1 MLLKI
6 LTHSMAGSVTFCF
19 DGCFVKC
26 FQHVPSVIIPFLRP
40 IGNLRNC
47 YSTIRRNCKNK
58 MLCRSKDIVIFVGG
72 AFSLDMSIDFPPK
85 IMCVRNFRN
94 SLLQKMTVF
103 DFLGC
108 FKNYFRR

>member
-26 FQHVPSVIIPFLRP
+26 FQHVSSAIIPYQMH
-40 IGNLRNC
+40 ISSLRNG

-58 MLCRSKDIVIFVGG
+58 MLCRQKDIVIFVGG
-72 AFSLDMSIDFPPK
+72 AFSLDMSICVFHQALDF
-85 IMCVRNFRN
+85 VRELKLINIVKRDN
-94 SLLQKMTVF
+94 AKQMSYMNQI
-103 DFLGC
+103 
-108 FKNYFRR
+108 